1 MVQILQMTTPRR
13 ASEQGKAN
21 PVSAEQATA
30 ITRSM
35 QGIYDAVHPTKRN
48 IIEFA
53 PSSDLSFYR
62 VNPRLNERLYALIP
76 CAGVGARAGANMP
89 KQYRAIGDRALLY
102 YTLSAFD
109 ACEELTETLVV
120 LSPDDGLFQAANFEG
135 LRFTTQRCGGATRHE
150 TVLNGLRALAEHG
163 ARDDDWALVHDAAR
177 PGVTPALIRQL
188 VDAVGDDDVGGIIA
202 MPLADT
208 LKRAAQDPAHSRI
221 GHTEPRDG
229 LWLAQTPQMFRI
241 GLLREALERA
251 QHEGFAVTDEASA
264 LERLGY
270 QPRLVAGNMRN
281 FKVTYP
287 EDFAM
292 AEAILLNRGL

>member
-1 MVQILQMTTPRR
+1 
-13 ASEQGKAN
+13 
-21 PVSAEQATA
+21 
-30 ITRSM
+30 M
-35 QGIYDAVHPTKRN
+35 QGIHDATHRTKRN

-53 PSSDLSFYR
+53 PSFDLTFFR
-62 VNPRLNERLYALIP
+62 VNPRQNDRLYALIP

-109 ACEELTETLVV
+109 ACDELAHTLVV
-120 LSPDDGLFQAANFEG
+120 LSPDDTMFHAEDFAN
-135 LRFTTQRCGGATRHE
+135 LRFTPQRCGGATRHE
-150 TVLNGLRALAEHG
+150 SVLNGLGALAELG
-163 ARDDDWALVHDAAR
+163 ASDHDWVLVHDAAR

-188 VDAVGDDDVGGIIA
+188 VEAVRDDEVGGIIA

-208 LKRAAQDPAHSRI
+208 LKRAEQDRELARI

-241 GLLREALERA
+241 GLLRDALERA
-251 QHEGFAVTDEASA
+251 QRDGFAVTDEASA
-264 LERLGY
+264 LERLGHR
-270 QPRLVAGNMRN
+270 PRLVVGNMRN

-292 AEAILLNRGL
+292 AEAILLGRSV

>member
-1 MVQILQMTTPRR
+1 MRLT
-13 ASEQGKAN
+13 E
-21 PVSAEQATA
+21 
-30 ITRSM
+30 
-35 QGIYDAVHPTKRN
+35 RN

-53 PSSDLSFYR
+53 PSLDLTFFR
-62 VNPRLNERLYALIP
+62 VNARQNDRLYALIP

-109 ACEELTETLVV
+109 ACDELTDTLVV
-120 LSPDDGLFQAANFEG
+120 LSPDDALFQAADFDG
-135 LRFTTQRCGGATRHE
+135 LRFTPARCGGSTRHE
-150 TVLNGLRALAEHG
+150 SVLNGLVALAEMG
-163 ARDDDWALVHDAAR
+163 AQDHDWVLVHDAAR

-188 VDAVGDDDVGGIIA
+188 VEAVRDDDVGGIIA

-208 LKRAAQDPAHSRI
+208 LKRAALDPALARI
-221 GHTEPRDG
+221 GNTEPRDG
-229 LWLAQTPQMFRI
+229 LWLAQTPQMFRV
-241 GLLREALERA
+241 GLLRDALLSA
-251 QHEGFAVTDEASA
+251 QQAGFAVTDEASA
-264 LERLGY
+264 LERLGL

-292 AEAILLNRGL
+292 AEAILLGRGA